1 MFVIKENNYM
11 KTIQMSYFKN
21 CDGKY
26 IQVYSSIFKSRINVV
41 TMNDNSIPLSV
52 HVHV

>member
-11 KTIQMSYFKN
+11 KTIQMSYFKD

-26 IQVYSSIFKSRINVV
+26 IFKSRLNVV
-41 TMNDNSIPLSV
+41 TMNDNSIQLSV
-52 HVHV
+52 HV